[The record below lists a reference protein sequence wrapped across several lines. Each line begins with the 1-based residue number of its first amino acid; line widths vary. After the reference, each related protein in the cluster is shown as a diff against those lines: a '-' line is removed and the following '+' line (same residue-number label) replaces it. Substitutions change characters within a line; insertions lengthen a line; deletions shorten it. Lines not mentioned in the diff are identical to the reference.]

1 MNFSEIIEE
10 NNEYYTEIK
19 KHNKNYSKK
28 NSLEYKKIK
37 QFMNLIKEGLP
48 KIQNYYIKKL
58 IFNKENSLLLKTESK
73 TYFYI

>member
-1 MNFSEIIEE
+1 
-10 NNEYYTEIK
+10 
-19 KHNKNYSKK
+19 
-28 NSLEYKKIK
+28 
-37 QFMNLIKEGLP
+37 MNLIKEGLP